1 MWKKRQNTEMSPS
14 LGPQLI
20 PGECWAGPAH
30 PSAKGGALTGETG
43 ISSSLPGW
51 IALENTEI
59 VSQKYREY
67 REFCVVFRG
76 IESSWSGAVVK
87 GAVTGAAPEI
97 QGVWLVFLEYLGL
110 SSRTQHPL
118 EQWFCVPHG
127 GFSSLLLTL
136 YSSPFHFPSLVL
148 GSSVNQENSSALQ
161 NPIEQKNTDYFLLQ
175 SFC

>member
-1 MWKKRQNTEMSPS
+1 MLGWTCSPQCQWWGS
-14 LGPQLI
+14 DWGNWDQL
-20 PGECWAGPAH
+20 
-30 PSAKGGALTGETG
+30 
-43 ISSSLPGW
+43 LPGW

-148 GSSVNQENSSALQ
+148 GSSVNQENSAALQ